1 MTRPDAVEKAPNPP
15 ERTQPEKR
23 KAPAVRVQRREIRS
37 PIIGERRIKPFEF
50 LFRRLPVTS
59 RVAHVLVTSAGR
71 RKVCGPEEQPTTGE
85 LLWGGYR
92 MAYDVDLGIHVTQLE
107 ATSPS
112 KGDMIAF
119 RAAMDL
125 IWKVEKPEK
134 VVLAGVDDVRLALA
148 PFLLQH
154 LRTVTREH
162 QITVPQE
169 AESHANAYFREHP
182 VGVRFGLSV
191 EVFVRLAMDEPTLNH
206 DAIQRKVKLFRDIIA
221 AGDFHQ
227 FALQLAL
234 TPGDVSSVVGM
245 LLRERDS
252 HRQAVFD
259 FVTRLLESDAL
270 DRWQIDDQVRTTL
283 QWLRDS
289 GYKVLAGS
297 DEARKFSYGENHRAP
312 EPAAAVVSENGSGPR

>member
-221 AGDFHQ
+221 MRRLPPVRPPARADPGRRQLGRRDAPPGTGFAPAGGVRLRDEAARVRRARPLADRRPGPHYV
-227 FALQLAL
+227 AVAPRLRLQGAGRKRRG
-234 TPGDVSSVVGM
+234 PQV
-245 LLRERDS
+245 LLRR
-252 HRQAVFD
+252 
-259 FVTRLLESDAL
+259 
-270 DRWQIDDQVRTTL
+270 
-283 QWLRDS
+283 
-289 GYKVLAGS
+289 
-297 DEARKFSYGENHRAP
+297 
-312 EPAAAVVSENGSGPR
+312 EPPGT